1 MCSSQQAHATDL
13 PLVLESSW
21 FSISLH
27 IFVHHVPSAY
37 ATFGSP
43 SYGFRCL
50 HNNFVFMLFSGGGGV
65 NGRRCLSSWASC
77 AKSFHGGAPPG
88 QNHCATYCALM
99 PKHKH
104 GWAHARFM

>member
-27 IFVHHVPSAY
+27 IFVHDVPSAY

-50 HNNFVFMLFSGGGGV
+50 HNNFVFMLFSGGGGSMV
-65 NGRRCLSSWASC
+65 GGVCL
-77 AKSFHGGAPPG
+77 HGHRAPS
-88 QNHCATYCALM
+88 H
-99 PKHKH
+99 
-104 GWAHARFM
+104 FMVVPH